1 MRRQVALLNATA
13 FVVILFFS
21 ISMPR
26 PANAGKSPDGDKL
39 GGSMAEIV
47 RNIAQ
52 LSDEDRKAIAT
63 YIKSLPKP

>member
-1 MRRQVALLNATA
+1 LIPDITQSEDGLARWSEDDIYKALTT
-13 FVVILFFS
+13 
-21 ISMPR
+21 
-26 PANAGKSPDGDKL
+26 GKSPDGDKL